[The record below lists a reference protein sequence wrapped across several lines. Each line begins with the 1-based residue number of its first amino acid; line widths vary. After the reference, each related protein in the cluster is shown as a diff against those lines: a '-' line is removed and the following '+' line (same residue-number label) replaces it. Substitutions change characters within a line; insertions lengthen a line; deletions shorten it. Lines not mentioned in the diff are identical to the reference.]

1 MRPAFHHDL
10 ATARVADLHHHA
22 ARERAAKAAIR
33 GAARTHASAPVPDL
47 VTPSPAPRRMLT
59 LADRRDPSPGR

>member
-10 ATARVADLHHHA
+10 AMARVADLHHHA

-33 GAARTHASAPVPDL
+33 GAVRNHASAPVPYL
-47 VTPSPAPRRMLT
+47 VTPSPAPRRILT
-59 LADRRDPSPGR
+59 LAGRRDPSPGR